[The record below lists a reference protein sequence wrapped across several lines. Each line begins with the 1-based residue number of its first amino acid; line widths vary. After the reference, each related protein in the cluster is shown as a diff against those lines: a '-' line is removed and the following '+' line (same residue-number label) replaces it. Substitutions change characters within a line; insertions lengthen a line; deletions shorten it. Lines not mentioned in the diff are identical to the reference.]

1 MEGVNFMSAVKFC
14 LAVNFCFYEY
24 FESEKKECKIVK
36 LKFIANAHKIA
47 KSKKRLLYCEMCI
60 FIFCKITTQTW
71 TILKSCLF
79 LKIV

>member
-47 KSKKRLLYCEMCI
+47 KSKKGFYIVRCVYLYFAE
-60 FIFCKITTQTW
+60 
-71 TILKSCLF
+71 
-79 LKIV
+79 

>member
-1 MEGVNFMSAVKFC
+1 MEGVNFISAVKFC
-14 LAVNFCFYEY
+14 LASIFVFMNI
-24 FESEKKECKIVK
+24 SKVCKIVK

-47 KSKKRLLYCEMCI
+47 KSKKRLLYREMCI